1 MAKTSSWTEDRS
13 RRPAQYWAM
22 VSLHSGKASCWING
36 PQWLQADLPY
46 PHACW
51 RTLAFAVPFPL
62 PRHIA
67 FLFWTYSRER
77 HTKWLQ
83 HENMFC
89 SQKWV
94 VMFSFS
100 LPLHWQSIFFLNISF
115 GIYHTAQM
123 VFPFFFSWTCLRYGP
138 QEESVGSKQR
148 LLTNLSFR
156 RRCALLRSWHH
167 SWMLL
172 WIW

>member
-1 MAKTSSWTEDRS
+1 MQNSFPISPTYSWMAKTSSWTEDRS

-100 LPLHWQSIFFLNISF
+100 LPLHWQSIFFPEHFFWNIPYGTNGVSF
-115 GIYHTAQM
+115 LLQLDLLAVWPSGGKR
-123 VFPFFFSWTCLRYGP
+123 W
-138 QEESVGSKQR
+138 KQAAP
-148 LLTNLSFR
+148 T
-156 RRCALLRSWHH
+156 H
-167 SWMLL
+167 
-172 WIW
+172 